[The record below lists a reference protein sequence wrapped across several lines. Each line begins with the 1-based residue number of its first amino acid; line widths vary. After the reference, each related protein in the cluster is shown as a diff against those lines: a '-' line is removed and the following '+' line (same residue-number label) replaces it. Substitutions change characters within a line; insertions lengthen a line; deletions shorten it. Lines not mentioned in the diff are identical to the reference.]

1 MKKIDYR
8 REWKERYQPSASVVS
23 VVELPAANFLMMD
36 GRGDPNT
43 SPEFAA
49 AVEVLFAVSYT
60 VKFMV
65 KRGALAVDYAVMPLE
80 GLWWADDMNHF
91 ADDKSL
97 WFWTAMILQPEFITP
112 ELVQSASDEVRRKKK
127 LSALNRLRFE
137 SFNEGLCAQIMH
149 VGPFSEEGPTV
160 AKVHQ
165 FIEQRGGAL
174 RGKHHEIYLSDL
186 RRAAPAKWRTV
197 VRQPFTEKS

>member
-8 REWKERYQPSASVVS
+8 QEWKERYQPSAKVATA
-23 VVELPAANFLMMD
+23 VEVPPANFLMID

-49 AVEVLFAVSYT
+49 AVEALFAVSYT
-60 VKFMV
+60 LKFMV
-65 KRGALAVDYAVMPLE
+65 KRESALDYGVMPLE

-112 ELVQSASDEVRRKKK
+112 ERVQSATEDVRQKKK
-127 LSALNRLRFE
+127 LPALDRLRFE
-137 SFNEGLCAQIMH
+137 SFTEGLCAQTMH

-165 FIEQRGGAL
+165 FIEQRGGVL

-186 RRAAPAKWRTV
+186 RRAAPSRWRTV
-197 VRQPFTEKS
+197 VRQPFTERS